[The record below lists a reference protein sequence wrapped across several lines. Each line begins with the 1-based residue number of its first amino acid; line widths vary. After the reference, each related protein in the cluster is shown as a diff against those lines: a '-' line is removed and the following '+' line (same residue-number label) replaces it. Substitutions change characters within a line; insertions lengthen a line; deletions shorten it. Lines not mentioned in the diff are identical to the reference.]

1 VALLLAP
8 VAADAVP
15 GGQARHCVA
24 LVAPRAA
31 DHVPLGQ
38 GVHSDVLACAAY
50 VPRGHW
56 LHAKARAREKL
67 PGAQAK
73 QEEELKRAQL
83 ELEERRLQEAKMAR
97 ELEEANVMIED
108 QYGTMAEE
116 VSAGHCACARTLHAL
131 SSHSMPHTSHICA
144 RAHTHNGAVLAG
156 G

>member
-1 VALLLAP
+1 MLPSVSLYVPAPQGRQAASPVALLNVPAAQGVHVALLLAP

-24 LVAPRAA
+24 LVAPRSA

-73 QEEELKRAQL
+73 QEEEPEK
-83 ELEERRLQEAKMAR
+83 
-97 ELEEANVMIED
+97 
-108 QYGTMAEE
+108 G
-116 VSAGHCACARTLHAL
+116 
-131 SSHSMPHTSHICA
+131 
-144 RAHTHNGAVLAG
+144 
-156 G
+156 